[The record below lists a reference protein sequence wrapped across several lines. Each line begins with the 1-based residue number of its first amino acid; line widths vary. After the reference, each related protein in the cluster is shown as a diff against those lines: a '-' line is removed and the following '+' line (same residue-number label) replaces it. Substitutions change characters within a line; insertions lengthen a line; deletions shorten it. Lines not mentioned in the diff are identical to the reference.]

1 MKYVK
6 MGTPKCKFLPYTLLK
21 SRKNKL
27 KGSLHKPCNESI
39 TSLFNARAKQ
49 IIKKLA

>member
-27 KGSLHKPCNESI
+27 EREFTQTL
-39 TSLFNARAKQ
+39 
-49 IIKKLA
+49 